1 MIFDKNIL
9 LEEGYLS
16 FNLHDLNADLYERLQ
31 SLFDK
36 EKLLNLINKIR
47 YECVVFDD
55 VNESDI
61 KETCS
66 KYLHENDSFVELS
79 NNKILRIQARSK
91 DTFSDIENL
100 YKIIKSYSKRD
111 IQYWYYTSLGNTDS
125 EYNKNIVLLTH
136 DIFKDI
142 IEKLYPL
149 QKNLNYGN
157 SVDLTLYT
165 KGGFIENHEDGYDQ
179 NRLCVILIYLNE
191 DYKDGFG
198 GEIKVKDSNIIKPK
212 FGEIV
217 ILDFTKNNLKHE
229 VLPVLD
235 DNFKRLAF
243 IKFFHI

>member
-9 LEEGYLS
+9 LENGYLS
-16 FNLHDLNADLYERLQ
+16 FNLHDFNINLYQELY

-36 EKLLNLINKIR
+36 KILLNLINKIR

-55 VNESDI
+55 INENDI
-61 KETCS
+61 KEIS
-66 KYLHENDSFVELS
+66 LKYLHENDNFVELS
-79 NNKILRIQARSK
+79 DNKILRIQARCK
-91 DTFSDIENL
+91 DNFSDIESL
-100 YKIIKSYSKRD
+100 YKNIKSYSKRD
-111 IQYWYYTSLGNTDS
+111 IQYWYYTSVGNTDS
-125 EYNKNIVLLTH
+125 EYNKNIVLLIHT
-136 DIFKDI
+136 IFKDI
-142 IEKLYPL
+142 IKKFYPSYE
-149 QKNLNYGN
+149 NLNYGN

-165 KGGFIENHEDGYDQ
+165 KDGFIENHEDGYDQ

-217 ILDFTKNNLKHE
+217 ILDFTKNNVKHE
-229 VLPVLD
+229 VLRVLD

-243 IKFFHI
+243 IKFFYI

>member
-9 LEEGYLS
+9 LQEGYLS
-16 FNLHDLNADLYERLQ
+16 FNLYDLNADLYEKLQ
-31 SLFDK
+31 LLFDK

-55 VNESDI
+55 VNENDI
-61 KETCS
+61 NKIS
-66 KYLHENDSFVELS
+66 LKYLHENDNFVELS
-79 NNKILRIQARSK
+79 VNKILRIQARNK
-91 DTFSDIENL
+91 NNFSDIENL
-100 YKIIKSYSKRD
+100 YKDIKLYSKRD
-111 IQYWYYTSLGNTDS
+111 IQYWYYTSVGNTDG
-125 EYNKNIVLLTH
+125 EYNKNIVSLIQS
-136 DIFKDI
+136 IFKDI
-142 IEKLYPL
+142 IKKLYPSYE
-149 QKNLNYGN
+149 NLNYGN

>member
-16 FNLHDLNADLYERLQ
+16 FNLHDLNADLYERLH

-55 VNESDI
+55 VNENDI
-61 KETCS
+61 NKIS
-66 KYLHENDSFVELS
+66 LKYLHENDNFVELS
-79 NNKILRIQARSK
+79 VNKILRIQARNK
-91 DTFSDIENL
+91 NNFSDIENL

-111 IQYWYYTSLGNTDS
+111 IQYWYYTSVGNTDG

-157 SVDLTLYT
+157 RVDLTLYT
-165 KGGFIENHEDGYDQ
+165 KDGFIENHEDGYDQ

-198 GEIKVKDSNIIKPK
+198 GEIKIKDSNIIKPK